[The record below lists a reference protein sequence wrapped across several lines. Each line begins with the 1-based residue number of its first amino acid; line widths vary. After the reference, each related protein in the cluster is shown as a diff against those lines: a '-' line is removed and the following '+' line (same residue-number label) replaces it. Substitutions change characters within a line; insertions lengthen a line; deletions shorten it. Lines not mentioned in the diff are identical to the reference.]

1 MKKIEKNYK
10 SACFFDEKM
19 VELGC
24 KFTLT
29 IINLLI
35 QKSTEVNIDLNAKD
49 GFGWTALTRKC
60 KYSRQKK

>member
-10 SACFFDEKM
+10 STCFFDEKM

-29 IINLLI
+29 IINLLKEAI
-35 QKSTEVNIDLNAKD
+35 K
-49 GFGWTALTRKC
+49 W
-60 KYSRQKK
+60 QKK